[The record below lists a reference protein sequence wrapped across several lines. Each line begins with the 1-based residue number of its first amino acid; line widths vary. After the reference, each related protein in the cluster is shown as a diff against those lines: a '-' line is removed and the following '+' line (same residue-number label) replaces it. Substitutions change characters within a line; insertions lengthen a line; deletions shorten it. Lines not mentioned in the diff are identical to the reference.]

1 MGISSYLLS
10 QDLASL
16 LITVAVQAI
25 LISLVMITGCATTGE
40 SEDDYS
46 SRYRNASDEC
56 IRFGYRRD
64 SYDYNRCIEKR
75 LGSEKEISSP

>member
-1 MGISSYLLS
+1 MLAKRQFLNALL
-10 QDLASL
+10 L
-16 LITVAVQAI
+16 LTA
-25 LISLVMITGCATTGE
+25 LVIIAGSATTGK

-64 SYDYNRCIEKR
+64 SCDYRRCIAKR
-75 LGSEKEISSP
+75 LGPEKEVSSSEQD